1 MAPPVKNA
9 VRAAA
14 APTEEWSSQPE
25 VTAAH
30 PPKNAAG
37 DGDRR
42 PISTVL
48 IIIAMQTEALPLVN
62 KFHLSEDIDGSL
74 FPKGVPW
81 VRYHGIYKELH
92 INLVWTGKDSILV
105 EFSKFGCVLAGVDS
119 IGTISASLVSYASIQ
134 ALKPDLIINAG
145 TAGGFK
151 AKGACVADVYLVSN
165 VAFHDRRI
173 PIHVNYLYGIGARQ
187 TFSTPNLIDE
197 LNLKVG
203 KLSTGDSL
211 DMSPQDE
218 VLILANDAVVKDME
232 GAAVAYVADLLSV
245 PAIFIKAVT
254 NTVDGQKSIA
264 EEFLQNLIAVCTTL
278 AQTVS
283 QVVDFISGVYQII
296 GIRKSTSVY
305 RKLYINTDEYY
316 ILKIMYQFA

>member
-92 INLVWTGKDSILV
+92 INLVWTGKDSIL
-105 EFSKFGCVLAGVDS
+105 AGVDS

-173 PIHVNYLYGIGARQ
+173 PIHVIFFCVNYLYGIGARQ

>member
-92 INLVWTGKDSILV
+92 INLVWTGKDSIL
-105 EFSKFGCVLAGVDS
+105 AGVDS

-173 PIHVNYLYGIGARQ
+173 PIH
-187 TFSTPNLIDE
+187 
-197 LNLKVG
+197 VG

>member
-173 PIHVNYLYGIGARQ
+173 PIHVIFFCVNYLYGIGARQ

-283 QVVDFISGVYQII
+283 QVVDFISG
-296 GIRKSTSVY
+296 KCLSE
-305 RKLYINTDEYY
+305 L
-316 ILKIMYQFA
+316 

>member
-92 INLVWTGKDSILV
+92 INLVWTGKDSIL
-105 EFSKFGCVLAGVDS
+105 GVDS

-173 PIHVNYLYGIGARQ
+173 PIH
-187 TFSTPNLIDE
+187 
-197 LNLKVG
+197 VG

>member
-92 INLVWTGKDSILV
+92 INLVWTGKDSIL
-105 EFSKFGCVLAGVDS
+105 GVDS

-173 PIHVNYLYGIGARQ
+173 PIH
-187 TFSTPNLIDE
+187 
-197 LNLKVG
+197 VG

-283 QVVDFISGVYQII
+283 QVVDFISG
-296 GIRKSTSVY
+296 KCLSE
-305 RKLYINTDEYY
+305 L
-316 ILKIMYQFA
+316 

>member
-173 PIHVNYLYGIGARQ
+173 PIHV
-187 TFSTPNLIDE
+187 
-197 LNLKVG
+197 G

>member
-92 INLVWTGKDSILV
+92 INLVWTGKDSIL
-105 EFSKFGCVLAGVDS
+105 GVDS

-151 AKGACVADVYLVSN
+151 
-165 VAFHDRRI
+165 
-173 PIHVNYLYGIGARQ
+173 VNYLYGIGARQ